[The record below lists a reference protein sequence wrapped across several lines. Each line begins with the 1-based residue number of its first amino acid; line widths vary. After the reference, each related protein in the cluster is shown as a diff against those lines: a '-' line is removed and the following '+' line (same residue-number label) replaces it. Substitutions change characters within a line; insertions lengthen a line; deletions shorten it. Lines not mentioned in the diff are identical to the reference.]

1 MDHFSISSRSFRP
14 LCPPHKGTLHKTVC
28 MHTSMHRYS
37 SVHVCVYGC
46 VCMYACVDV
55 WMCACMHAYIY
66 IYTYIYTRVYIYI
79 YINIHIYYVCKMMCG
94 CFRHINSDIQKTSPN
109 QQRCSWLLPGCLVI
123 VVFPVNSIAI
133 LVCIPYCWTHPK
145 IILLIIYIPW
155 NLPVPVV
162 CQILCWQYSKYIQG
176 GAPK

>member
-55 WMCACMHAYIY
+55 WMCACMHIY
-66 IYTYIYTRVYIYI
+66 IH
-79 YINIHIYYVCKMMCG
+79 INIHIYYVCKMMCG

-123 VVFPVNSIAI
+123 AVFPVNSIAI

-162 CQILCWQYSKYIQG
+162 CQILCWQYSKYKVGPPNSWICL
-176 GAPK
+176 